1 MRMRIVNTQPTA
13 RQIRDARAVLG
24 WSRLKLA
31 RHAGVSDTTLR
42 RAEAE
47 PTDHNLTPS
56 SLAAIA
62 RALHLAGIV
71 FAEDGVRLERTR

>member
-1 MRMRIVNTQPTA
+1 MQQGMADRALSA
-13 RQIRDARAVLG
+13 RQIRDARAALG
-24 WSRLKLA
+24 WSRVKLA
-31 RHAGVSDTTLR
+31 RRAGISDTTLR

-47 PTDHNLTPS
+47 PGDHPLTPS

-71 FAEDGVRLERTR
+71 FAEDGVRLERLR